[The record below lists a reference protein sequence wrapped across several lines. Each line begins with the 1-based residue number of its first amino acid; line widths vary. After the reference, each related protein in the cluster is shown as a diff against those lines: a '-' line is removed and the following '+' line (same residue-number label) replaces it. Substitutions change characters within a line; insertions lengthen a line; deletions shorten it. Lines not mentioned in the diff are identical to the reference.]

1 MISLTKQ
8 FVKEME
14 RRILTGELEIGSKLP
29 SLRTLADEFH
39 VSRSVVNAGIV
50 ELCNNG
56 YLTTLPRRYVCV
68 SDWRKTGNFAM
79 LKGMMENELCDVHFF
94 EDLLEGRMT
103 IEKAIAKK
111 AAIARTEQDIEEIK
125 NIIAKE
131 KMCQTSEEQAEADK
145 EFHHAQAVAS
155 HNAVY
160 TVILNSFHT
169 LEDKWIQE
177 FYEKEIDRK
186 FVIGMHEKLY
196 EAIKSGNTDKAEKYM
211 ETLLTHGENE
221 LRK

>member
-131 KMCQTSEEQAEADK
+131 
-145 EFHHAQAVAS
+145 
-155 HNAVY
+155 
-160 TVILNSFHT
+160 VIV
-169 LEDKWIQE
+169 W
-177 FYEKEIDRK
+177 
-186 FVIGMHEKLY
+186 
-196 EAIKSGNTDKAEKYM
+196 
-211 ETLLTHGENE
+211 
-221 LRK
+221 